1 MGKLLLVVSAFT
13 IFQISIVL
21 QIAQL
26 ICWPLD
32 WIGLRSVRLAITG
45 TVANA
50 VGHSIIF
57 WFEYMTSISV
67 VITGD
72 ELPPNERVLVI
83 SNHINSEWMHIM
95 SLVHRNTKVGGFKA
109 VMKEALKWVPVAN
122 CGIREGFV
130 TVKRGGGKEARMSI
144 LKSFTK
150 QGRRLASDR
159 VPLWLVIFPEGTWIT
174 PNDLAVKEK
183 ANEFAKKE
191 GYKKPLN
198 NVLYPVKKNFLAR

>member
-1 MGKLLLVVSAFT
+1 M
-13 IFQISIVL
+13 
-21 QIAQL
+21 
-26 ICWPLD
+26 
-32 WIGLRSVRLAITG
+32 TG
-45 TVANA
+45 IQV
-50 VGHSIIF
+50 I
-57 WFEYMTSISV
+57 
-67 VITGD
+67 ITGD

-83 SNHINSEWMHIM
+83 SNHINSEWMHII

-150 QGRRLASDR
+150 QGRQLASDH

-174 PNDLAVKEK
+174 PNDLAVKKK
-183 ANEFAKKE
+183 ANEFAIKE
-191 GYKKPLN
+191 GYKPLN
-198 NVLYPVKKNFLAR
+198 NVLYPVRERKIFF